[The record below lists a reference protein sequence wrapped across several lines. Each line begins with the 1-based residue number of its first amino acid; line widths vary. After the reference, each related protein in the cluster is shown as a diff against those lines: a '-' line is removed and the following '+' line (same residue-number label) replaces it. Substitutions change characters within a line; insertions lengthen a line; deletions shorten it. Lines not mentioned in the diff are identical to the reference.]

1 LSRRIQ
7 KGRSLEEIETLWHK
21 KPGRSHLSSAN
32 ASGRGLVGIGV
43 IHAIQQLDRSEPV
56 GIAMRTLPLLVFVA
70 FGLAAAAQNNDSG
83 SGSAQQ
89 STQAGEPAKDASLAD
104 EPDGLRQELD
114 RDAVALSKIP
124 ADPILKTDP
133 FAVFIGPFERLTD
146 RINESAKL
154 KIGATYTFLSQ
165 YATATPGGV
174 RHDQTSG
181 RADFTAAWKVY
192 DRESTS
198 GMISLLV
205 RSKTNIGIS
214 QHFNLSDSLG
224 SGLYLNCLQAGGP
237 QEPITVDVL
246 YWRQDLFNKR
256 LSLYAGKIHPNE
268 YISLSMFNNDET
280 AQFLNGSDDTNL
292 TFTSDGGYAGGAAV
306 ELEITKH
313 TYMHALAVDTEG
325 SPQSNLKTL
334 ADRKYMESIE
344 LGWLSGSPG
353 RKFRNYRMDFW
364 RDDTATLGSG
374 VGGGIGFE
382 HELASGWTPFGRF
395 GFASN
400 TGTSIKQ
407 VEELGLDEVKPFGR
421 RGDLFGI
428 AITHSEPTRGAK
440 HHESVI
446 ETFYR
451 LRLTKSVDLGPDLE
465 ISNHPTYASKA
476 YTTALLGMRMR
487 IIF

>member
-1 LSRRIQ
+1 
-7 KGRSLEEIETLWHK
+7 
-21 KPGRSHLSSAN
+21 
-32 ASGRGLVGIGV
+32 
-43 IHAIQQLDRSEPV
+43 
-56 GIAMRTLPLLVFVA
+56 MRTLQLFAFVA
-70 FGLAAAAQNNDSG
+70 FCLTAAGQTGTANSG
-83 SGSAQQ
+83 STQQ
-89 STQAGEPAKDASLAD
+89 STKTGEVATHTSLQQV
-104 EPDGLRQELD
+104 PDDLRQELD
-114 RDAVALSKIP
+114 RDAVALSRIP

-133 FAVFIGPFERLTD
+133 FGAIIEPFERLTD
-146 RINESAKL
+146 RINESAQL

-165 YATATPGGV
+165 YATAAPDGV

-192 DRESTS
+192 DHESTS

-214 QHFNLSDSLG
+214 QQFNLSDRLG

-292 TFTSDGGYAGGAAV
+292 TFNSDGGYAGGAAV
-306 ELEITKH
+306 ELQITTH

-334 ADRKYMESIE
+334 VDRKYMESIE
-344 LGWLSGSPG
+344 LGWLGGSPG

-364 RDDTATLGSG
+364 RDDTQSLGSG

-382 HELASGWTPFGRF
+382 HELRSGWTPFGRF

-407 VEELGLDEVKPFGR
+407 VEELGLDQVKPFGR

-428 AITHSEPTRGAK
+428 AITHSEPTSGAK
-440 HHESVI
+440 HHESVL

-451 LRLTKSVDLGPDLE
+451 LRLTKTVDLGPDLE
-465 ISNHPTYASKA
+465 ISSHPTYASKA
-476 YTTALLGMRMR
+476 YTTALLGARMR